1 MYQEICLDGA
11 ARQFAD
17 CAWLLKPDPGEAK
30 DAKPILPD
38 GHADLVLTVGKGVQI
53 FGPTSSVRFV
63 PKNQSFLGIRLRLG
77 AAGTMAGVALDE
89 LLDRSFSL
97 QVLWG
102 ALGREIEERVLA
114 EPQPD
119 RVLMILAEALGARIS
134 TGLAPDRIVLAAV
147 CQLQRFPNVRV
158 RKLARDVGLSER
170 QLLRRFER
178 EVGLSVRRLGR
189 ILRFQHLLDEL
200 RVSQRRAGVAS
211 RDWAGLAQDYGYADQ
226 SHLIRESRALA
237 GVTPA
242 ALVQIC

>member
-17 CAWLLKPDPGEAK
+17 CAWLLNPDPGEAK

-38 GHADLVLTVGKGVQI
+38 GHADLVLIVGKGVQI

-63 PKNQSFLGIRLRLG
+63 PKDQSFLGIRLRLG

-102 ALGREIEERVLA
+102 ALGREIEERVL
-114 EPQPD
+114 
-119 RVLMILAEALGARIS
+119 VILAEALGARIS
-134 TGLAPDRIVLAAV
+134 TGLAPDRSVLRTV

-170 QLLRRFER
+170 QLLRHPKWSNSRMHAHSWRER
-178 EVGLSVRRLGR
+178 
-189 ILRFQHLLDEL
+189 
-200 RVSQRRAGVAS
+200 
-211 RDWAGLAQDYGYADQ
+211 
-226 SHLIRESRALA
+226 
-237 GVTPA
+237 
-242 ALVQIC
+242 